1 MRLTIIDP
9 SALKTAL
16 RDGRELA
23 LLDVSE
29 DGQHPL
35 GHLFYAVS
43 APYSRFES
51 MAARLAPRRSAR
63 TVLVDQGDG
72 VAEKAARILV
82 RHGYSDVAVL
92 AGGAPGWKAAGYVL
106 FQGVNVPSKA
116 FGEDVEHAYGTPS
129 IAPEELKARIDRGEN
144 LVVLDSRPFDEFQA
158 HSVPGGICCPGAEL
172 AYRVHDLAPS
182 PKTTVVV
189 NCAGRTRS
197 IIGAQSLINAGIAN
211 PVTALRNGTM
221 GWRLAGLTP
230 DQNKTALAAAPSK
243 DGIARARAA
252 ADAVARRFKVP
263 RIDRKRLD
271 AWRAEAERR
280 TLYVFD
286 VRDPAEY
293 ATGHLPGAVSAP
305 GGQLVQATDRWI
317 ATLGARVVLTDDTE
331 VRATM
336 TAHWLIQMG
345 WDAHVLAG
353 GIGAN
358 GLEDGPGAHEILG
371 QDEAIEVITASDLK
385 RALDQGRTVAIDV
398 GNSQAFRVGHIP
410 GAVWAPRARLEATLA
425 ALPKGHRV
433 VITADGD
440 VVAELAARDAEGLTA
455 APVAML
461 AGGTAAW
468 ARSGF
473 ALAASPD
480 DPPDAACI
488 DHWFWEHA
496 RRRFVPKNM
505 QEYLDWEIELPA
517 QVKADGDAR
526 FRIAVPL

>member
-1 MRLTIIDP
+1 MSFTTIDP
-9 SALKTAL
+9 RALKAAL

-35 GHLFYAVS
+35 GHLFYAVA
-43 APYSRFES
+43 APYSRFE
-51 MAARLAPRRSAR
+51 AIVARLAPRRSAR
-63 TVLVDQGDG
+63 TVLVDQGNG

-82 RHGYSDVAVL
+82 RNGYGDVAVL
-92 AGGAPGWKAAGYVL
+92 AGGAPGWQAAGYVL

-129 IAPEELKARIDRGEN
+129 IAPEELKARIDRGDD
-144 LVVLDSRPFDEFQA
+144 LIVLDSRPFDEFQA

-197 IIGAQSLINAGIAN
+197 IVGAQSLINAGLAN

-230 DQNKTALAAAPSK
+230 DQGKTARAPAPSGA
-243 DGIARARAA
+243 GIARARAA
-252 ADAVARRFKVP
+252 AEAVARRFKVP
-263 RIDRKRLD
+263 RIDRDRLD
-271 AWRAEAERR
+271 AWRAEAESR

-293 ATGHLPGAVSAP
+293 AIGHLPGAVSAP

-317 ATLGARVVLTDDTE
+317 ATLGARIVLTDDTE
-331 VRATM
+331 ARATM

-353 GIGAN
+353 GIGTS
-358 GLEDGPGAHEILG
+358 GLEEGPGTAEVLG
-371 QDEAIEVITASDLK
+371 QDDAIEVMTPGDLK
-385 RALDQGRTVAIDV
+385 RALDAGRTAVVDV
-398 GNSQAFRVGHIP
+398 GNSQAFRAGHIP
-410 GAVWAPRARLEATLA
+410 GARWAPRARLEPALA
-425 ALPKGHRV
+425 ALTKNHRV
-433 VITADGD
+433 VISADSD
-440 VVAELAARDAEGLTA
+440 LVAELAARDAEGLTA

-461 AGGTAAW
+461 AGGAAAW

-473 ALAASPD
+473 PLAPSPD

-517 QVKADGDAR
+517 QVREDGDAR
-526 FRIAVPL
+526 FRIAVPH